1 MKVVLAMMLL
11 AAASAAHAQPLTV
24 RAGES
29 WAFTIRSGQPAAAHK
44 VSSSAKPAKGEV
56 MVTVRALFG
65 TMLIGANNSGTN
77 YKFSAELLLAK
88 TMTAVRTCILPA
100 GGKPTLEQWE
110 QKAAAVRISN
120 FRATGNEGI
129 C

>member
-1 MKVVLAMMLL
+1 MKILLAAMLL
-11 AAASAAHAQPLTV
+11 AAASTAHAAPLTV

-29 WAFTIRSGQPAAAHK
+29 WLFTVRNGQPANARKTQAT
-44 VSSSAKPAKGEV
+44 AKPAKGEL

-65 TMLIGANNSGTN
+65 TALIATNNSGIG
-77 YKFSAELLLAK
+77 YKFSAELLPARN
-88 TMTAVRTCILPA
+88 MTAVRTCVLPA

-110 QKAAAVRISN
+110 QKAAAVRLSN
-120 FRATGNEGI
+120 FRATTNEGV